1 MKYLYLF
8 QVIYVHVAVIA
19 PINIEYSQRC
29 HSTMLWWKD
38 KFNVYILFCCF
49 HGYISFTIKWSN
61 ALGHAKNNIHNVM
74 GLKYLFIPR
83 VIVTIG

>member
-29 HSTMLWWKD
+29 HSTML
-38 KFNVYILFCCF
+38 
-49 HGYISFTIKWSN
+49 
-61 ALGHAKNNIHNVM
+61 
-74 GLKYLFIPR
+74 
-83 VIVTIG
+83 